1 MRFPTFVALVS
12 VAAAASLSFSTP
24 LAAQAPADRDAI
36 DTYRDSLASIHD
48 TVGLLQVALR
58 EKNAR
63 PTTGDRELQR
73 LRYGWALT
81 RLGEMTDSA
90 PPLIDALLEFRE
102 AYIRKGKWPYAWF
115 GLGAAKVALDD
126 IGAPERRS
134 DDQPAGTG
142 WRYGAA
148 DAFLHAVQRDS
159 AYVPA
164 AVELGTTVLRTP
176 TWVKYSP
183 VIDALTRAAR
193 AGEGGVAVWLVLGRV
208 YRQADSTQQALRAF
222 DTYVSQPGVDL
233 TVGQLE
239 RARSLFALGRNEE
252 GTLAYYRGAAE
263 PSPAARKLYRKDLS
277 WIADSA
283 ELARFDSTSGTELPA
298 MLADFWRHRET
309 ESGRPNGTRLPDH
322 YKRWDIAERRYKL
335 YPALRQQWDFGQIY
349 RTMESDVDDR
359 GVVYIRHGEPD
370 DKATFIH
377 EGVPPNESWVY
388 HRPGH
393 DLLLHFVQSL
403 TASGWRMVDGLSQVA
418 TSPCQIP
425 GLLDSRATLDPM
437 YQRFADAARQDSF
450 NLGQAAGHGDQMA
463 VRFFAACNPQGVAPA
478 QALAAVVAAGAS
490 GAHLR
495 YFDTHSQDVERQ
507 ASQRDIRAIT
517 STDTDPLR
525 FRAQYQPIV
534 QAYGVGG
541 TTPGSGRL
549 LLVWA
554 IAGKDHPRADTIP
567 GVNGPVYSVR
577 IRANITDSTGKL
589 IVGIDSVRRYHTAAA
604 IPDNN
609 NSYLPGLLLVDVP
622 SGTYRVQLSVADTIG
637 EKGAL
642 RVLGGIPV
650 PAFTGPPEMSDL
662 VLGLE
667 GEALA
672 WNRAGTRFA
681 LNPRN
686 VWAPEQSMS
695 VGFELAGL
703 AAGTSYKVRI
713 GISDLGADTTRPARA
728 SIEFENQASGGREF
742 ISQELGLR
750 ALKPGRYLLTATIT
764 AGGTVLR
771 RERRITIAGAP

>member
-1 MRFPTFVALVS
+1 MRLLSVVVLACVAPV
-12 VAAAASLSFSTP
+12 ASLGLSTT

-36 DTYRDSLASIHD
+36 DTFRDSLVSIHD
-48 TVGLLQVALR
+48 TVGLLQVTLR
-58 EKNAR
+58 EKNAH
-63 PTTGDRELQR
+63 PTTGDKELQR

-90 PPLIDALLEFRE
+90 PPLIDALLQFRE
-102 AYIRKGKWPYAWF
+102 GYIRKGNWPYTWF
-115 GLGAAKVALDD
+115 GLGAAKIALDD
-126 IGAPERRS
+126 IGAPEVRS
-134 DDQPAGTG
+134 NDQPAGTG

-148 DAFLHAVQRDS
+148 DAFLHAVQRDN

-176 TWVKYSP
+176 TWVKYTP
-183 VIDALTRAAR
+183 VIDALTRAAH
-193 AGEGGVAVWLVLGRV
+193 AGQGGVEVWLVLGRV
-208 YRQADSTQQALRAF
+208 FRQADSTERALQAF

-233 TVGQLE
+233 SVGQLE

-252 GTLAYYRGAAE
+252 GTLAYYRGAAD

-283 ELARFDSTSGTELPA
+283 ALAKFDSTAGADLPA
-298 MLADFWRHRET
+298 MLADFWHQRET

-335 YPALRQQWDFGQIY
+335 YPALQQQWDFGQIY

-377 EGVPPNESWVY
+377 EGIPPNESWAY

-403 TASGWRMVDGLSQVA
+403 TASGWRLVDGLSQLA

-425 GLLDSRATLDPM
+425 GLLDSRAALDPM

-450 NLGQAAGHGDQMA
+450 NLGQAASHGDQMA
-463 VRFFAACNPQGVAPA
+463 LRFFAACNPQGVSAA
-478 QALAAVVAAGAS
+478 QAQAAVVAAGAS
-490 GAHLR
+490 GASLR
-495 YFDTHSQDVERQ
+495 YFDSHSQDVERQ
-507 ASQRDIRAIT
+507 ASRRDIRAIT

-541 TTPGSGRL
+541 TRPGNGKL
-549 LLVWA
+549 LIVWA
-554 IAGKDHPRADTIP
+554 IAGRDHPRADTIP

-589 IVGIDSVRRYHTAAA
+589 IVGIDSVRRYHTAAP
-604 IPDNN
+604 IPDGN

-622 SGTYRVQLSVADTIG
+622 SGTYRVQLSVADTVG
-637 EKGAL
+637 DKGAL

-650 PAFTGPPEMSDL
+650 PAFAGPAEMSDL

-667 GEALA
+667 GEPLA

-681 LNPRN
+681 LNPRFA
-686 VWAPEQSMS
+686 WTPDQSMS

-703 AAGTSYKVRI
+703 PPGSAYKVRI

-728 SIEFENQASGGREF
+728 SVEFENQASGGREF

-764 AGGTVLR
+764 SGATVLH
-771 RERRITIAGAP
+771 RERRITIAGS